1 MRHAEFRDRLQDAL
15 RGTGLLLQHAG
26 LPSETMDLASA
37 SRRWEAYIRQPASQN
52 SERFPISAK
61 VTLEWDPINAA
72 RVNVR
77 GKVSSP
83 NLSGENRDIR
93 KPSCG
98 GRASISGC
106 MPRFPTAPRLQCRTC
121 RSSALGQAQAGVV
134 AALPYLKQLA
144 SGGKGSRSEALAL
157 AERMLKAWQSDSRR
171 WQDHFAGGCRPESSH
186 RIEMIAALGKLK
198 AAGLLERFIAD
209 TVTSSYDG

>member
-1 MRHAEFRDRLQDAL
+1 MRHDEFRDRLQDAL

-52 SERFPISAK
+52 SERVPISAK

-83 NLSGENRDIR
+83 NLSGENREIR

-106 MPRFPTAPRLQCRTC
+106 MPRFPTATRLQCRTC
-121 RSSALGQAQAGVV
+121 RSSALGQAPLARNLTNCSWNLKSAKGGSWPSRAAGQKSPPKFAVV
-134 AALPYLKQLA
+134 PAAPYSSRA
-144 SGGKGSRSEALAL
+144 SRS
-157 AERMLKAWQSDSRR
+157 R
-171 WQDHFAGGCRPESSH
+171 
-186 RIEMIAALGKLK
+186 
-198 AAGLLERFIAD
+198 
-209 TVTSSYDG
+209 V